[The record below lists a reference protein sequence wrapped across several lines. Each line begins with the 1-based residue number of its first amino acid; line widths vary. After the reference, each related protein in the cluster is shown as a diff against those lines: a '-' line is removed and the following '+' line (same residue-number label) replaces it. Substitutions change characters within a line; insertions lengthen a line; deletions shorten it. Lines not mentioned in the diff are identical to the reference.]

1 MLIKTKNISL
11 QNNSPFEKL
20 ETVLK
25 NVNQSCA
32 FNVEI
37 KYPQLL
43 KVCNLLCVLKVF
55 KLTYFYCC
63 RTWNTKMIQA
73 SISINTWTLFLLFCT
88 AIRALEKLLLHLF
101 MLTLSQREYKS
112 FLKIIK

>member
-1 MLIKTKNISL
+1 MKNLQISAK
-11 QNNSPFEKL
+11 NTSTMENAPFEKL

-43 KVCNLLCVLKVF
+43 RVCKPCL
-55 KLTYFYCC
+55 
-63 RTWNTKMIQA
+63 
-73 SISINTWTLFLLFCT
+73 
-88 AIRALEKLLLHLF
+88 
-101 MLTLSQREYKS
+101 
-112 FLKIIK
+112 

>member
-1 MLIKTKNISL
+1 MSTGAKNAFSMD
-11 QNNSPFEKL
+11 NAPFEKL

-43 KVCNLLCVLKVF
+43 KVCKLLCL
-55 KLTYFYCC
+55 
-63 RTWNTKMIQA
+63 
-73 SISINTWTLFLLFCT
+73 
-88 AIRALEKLLLHLF
+88 
-101 MLTLSQREYKS
+101 
-112 FLKIIK
+112 